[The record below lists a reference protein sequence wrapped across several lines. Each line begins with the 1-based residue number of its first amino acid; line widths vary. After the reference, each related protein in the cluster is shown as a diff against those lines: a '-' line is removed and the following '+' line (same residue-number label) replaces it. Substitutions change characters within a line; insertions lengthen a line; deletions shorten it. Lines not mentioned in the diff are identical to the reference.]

1 MSSFF
6 ENLLKPFSTR
16 EKTVTNEKKK
26 QKIDNLY
33 EEISSSI
40 LELADK
46 VNKINK
52 YKQDVSESTDTEET
66 ETEPVKV
73 YQDPKLTRN
82 IGELDVGNDDDDERN
97 PHPVLHRYRR
107 HDGRPQNQVFKA
119 GYSKRNACIGIWN
132 FILHVTCSQ
141 SFNTLYLQMIE
152 KQVLGYW

>member
-52 YKQDVSESTDTEET
+52 YNRK
-66 ETEPVKV
+66 KN
-73 YQDPKLTRN
+73 K
-82 IGELDVGNDDDDERN
+82 
-97 PHPVLHRYRR
+97 
-107 HDGRPQNQVFKA
+107 K
-119 GYSKRNACIGIWN
+119 
-132 FILHVTCSQ
+132 
-141 SFNTLYLQMIE
+141 
-152 KQVLGYW
+152 